1 MLLLCKRLP
10 EGLFVT
16 SHLQEVMLR
25 YLRSFPD
32 ESSKLADMIEM
43 CRMIH
48 GINMFFFFFYGQWFY
63 LSIPFGNL
71 GIWIFGQM
79 FNNCIWMYLG
89 CLRCGPTHL
98 QVIWDRPIFAITN
111 SSQCW
116 FSISWSGALFF
127 AEPKSWNPGTLEPA
141 VGLQSWVSVVNRI
154 P

>member
-48 GINMFFFFFYGQWFY
+48 GINMFF
-63 LSIPFGNL
+63 
-71 GIWIFGQM
+71 
-79 FNNCIWMYLG
+79 
-89 CLRCGPTHL
+89 
-98 QVIWDRPIFAITN
+98 
-111 SSQCW
+111 
-116 FSISWSGALFF
+116 LFF
-127 AEPKSWNPGTLEPA
+127 LRPMVLSLYSLWKPRYLDIWTN
-141 VGLQSWVSVVNRI
+141 V
-154 P
+154 